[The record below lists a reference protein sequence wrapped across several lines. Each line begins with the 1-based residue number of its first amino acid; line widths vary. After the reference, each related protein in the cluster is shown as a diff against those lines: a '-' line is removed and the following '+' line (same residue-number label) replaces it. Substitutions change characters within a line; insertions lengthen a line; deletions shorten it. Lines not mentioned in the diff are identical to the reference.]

1 MGSGRIEMETEHFGM
16 QNAFRCRTFIVFHSK
31 IKIQKFKL
39 IKRYMNNARYA
50 WRTRCVK
57 VSQTDAKHF
66 TFSKKKQKKMGES
79 GAR

>member
-31 IKIQKFKL
+31 IKIQKLLLKL

-57 VSQTDAKHF
+57 VSQTDAK
-66 TFSKKKQKKMGES
+66 QEEAEKMGES